1 MKLIAKNK
9 KAYFDFEIIDTL
21 EAGISLLGS
30 EVKSV
35 KFGRISLKESYV
47 EIKDGEAFLINC
59 NISPYEAANIF
70 NHEPRRQ
77 RKLLL
82 HRREIKRW
90 MGKIKETLDWIQGQ
104 LKSWEGDE
112 EVKGALE
119 EGASA
124 ISQRLEEILG
134 ILTLPEGTVGI
145 VEDKTLSTEFGA
157 VYGSLGSS
165 WDAPTQAQMVS
176 LERAER
182 KLAPFMEV
190 LTAFFHEE
198 VPAFHRNMEE
208 AGFSP
213 LGGH

>member
-90 MGKIKETLDWIQGQ
+90 MGKIKEKGLTVVPTKVFVSKKGKIKLEIA
-104 LKSWEGDE
+104 L
-112 EVKGALE
+112 VKGKRAYQKRE
-119 EGASA
+119 VIRERDRDREM
-124 ISQRLEEILG
+124 QRELKDWKG
-134 ILTLPEGTVGI
+134 
-145 VEDKTLSTEFGA
+145 
-157 VYGSLGSS
+157 
-165 WDAPTQAQMVS
+165 
-176 LERAER
+176 
-182 KLAPFMEV
+182 
-190 LTAFFHEE
+190 
-198 VPAFHRNMEE
+198 
-208 AGFSP
+208 
-213 LGGH
+213 